1 MDSTTS
7 RSRDC
12 GDKASDPAPAEA
24 STPTTACTSTPRAP
38 SRAASR
44 PASRAATSCASSRL
58 PVDIEGEDEDMFNE
72 EEEMADVPIEQ
83 DRPPRPSKKRS
94 WTWEHFTKIPGDN
107 VNPQA
112 RCNHCGQLCGCHSK
126 KQGTS
131 VIAHLTGCQRYK
143 IAKGLAA
150 TGTDQT
156 KLSYETQMA
165 TDAGGSHVKKLIIP
179 QYKMIITDEMPFTTV
194 DKKGF
199 NKFVRCLEPRFPMPS
214 RYTVMR
220 DCLKRHLKEKME
232 MKEMFSRTGQRVSFT
247 PDTWTSIQNVGYMC
261 ITTHFIDSEWTLHK
275 RIIGF
280 KEIVDHKGASIG
292 AMMDDCIQ
300 DWGIK
305 KVLCITVDNASAND
319 TAIEWFKRNTTV
331 KEDIVHGHEFIH
343 VRCCAHII
351 NLIVSEGLKVVDD
364 SITKVRNIVR
374 YVRVSPQRLGKFKA
388 IAEQL
393 QIPCSAMLC
402 LDVPTRWNSTYM
414 MLAVAQKYERAF
426 QRMEVEDG
434 GLRGLGAPDAVDW
447 DRVKCFVDFL
457 KLFYDTTMRISGSKY
472 CTANLYFD
480 ELSRIHDHLQHNYG
494 NSEGLLFAT
503 AMRMKSKYEKYWGD
517 IVKINRLL
525 LVAAILDP
533 RYKLEII
540 QFFFIDILGEEKA
553 EEFIRELRKD
563 IDDLYGHYNNNSH
576 PTPASGSR
584 SSSHPTSSTSSGDYT
599 ASTASLSSP
608 LVQRYHQRR
617 ASRNIMQCRSEVE
630 RYLMEDVEAP
640 SDAFQLLTWWKVHST
655 KFPILSRIARDL
667 LAIPIT
673 TVASESAFSTGGRVL
688 DAYRSSLS
696 ASTVEAL
703 ICTQNWLCE
712 MPIGL
717 GLRSRNWAFG
727 VGIGPKPKYSRSS
740 DSGSDRNS
748 NLRSESESEKN
759 FPPTPTGVGV
769 RNCLFRLRRSRSP
782 PYNKRP
788 RRQLAKRSPCVQ
800 ACAFP
805 CACACALYH
814 HTMRLVARPN
824 RHTIQCTAP
833 ARDL

>member
-1 MDSTTS
+1 MAITLPTVVVHHIKWQFGLRIARHGLGKAHDGLVVVKGGRARRHHAVNSSLISNSMDSTAS
-7 RSRDC
+7 GSRDC
-12 GDKASDPAPAEA
+12 GDKASAP
-24 STPTTACTSTPRAP
+24 TPTEDGV
-38 SRAASR
+38 
-44 PASRAATSCASSRL
+44 RL

-72 EEEMADVPIEQ
+72 ENEMADVPIKQ

-94 WTWEHFTKIPGDN
+94 WTWEHFTKILGDH

-112 RCNHCGQLCGCHSK
+112 RCNHCGKLCGCHSK

-131 VIAHLTGCQRYK
+131 VLIAHLTGSQRYK

-179 QYKMIITDEMPFTTV
+179 QYSEKMLRELLAEMIITDEMPFTTV

-199 NKFVRCLEPRFPMPS
+199 NKFVCYLEPRFPMPS
-214 RYTVMR
+214 RYTVMY
-220 DCLKRHLKEKME
+220 DCLKRHLKEKTK

-247 PDTWTSIQNVGYMC
+247 TDTWTSIQNVGYMC
-261 ITTHFIDSEWTLHK
+261 ITAHFIDSEWTLHK

-280 KEIVDHKGASIG
+280 KEIIDHKGASIG

-305 KVLCITVDNASAND
+305 KVLCITVDNANAND
-319 TAIEWFKRNTTV
+319 TATEWFKRNTTV
-331 KEDIVHGHEFIH
+331 KEDIIRGHEFIH
-343 VRCCAHII
+343 IRCCAHII
-351 NLIVSEGLKVVDD
+351 NLIVSEVLKEVDD

-374 YVRVSPQRLGKFKA
+374 YVRASPQRLGKFKA
-388 IAEQL
+388 IVEQL

-414 MLAVAQKYERAF
+414 MLVVAQKYERAF

-434 GLRGLGAPDAVDW
+434 DLRYALMESTGGRRGLGAPDAVDW
-447 DRVKCFVDFL
+447 DRVKSFVDFL
-457 KLFYDTTMRISGSKY
+457 KLFYDTIMRISGSKY

-480 ELSRIHDHLQHNYG
+480 ELLRIHEHLQQSYA

-503 AMRMKSKYEKYWGD
+503 AMRM
-517 IVKINRLL
+517 N
-525 LVAAILDP
+525 
-533 RYKLEII
+533 
-540 QFFFIDILGEEKA
+540 QNA

-563 IDDLYGHYNNNSH
+563 IDDLYGQYNNNSH

-584 SSSHPTSSTSSGDYT
+584 SSSHSTSSTSSGDYT
-599 ASTASLSSP
+599 ASVAAISSP

-617 ASRNIMQCRSEVE
+617 ASRNIMQCRSKVE

-655 KFPILSRIARDL
+655 KFLILSRIARDV

-696 ASTVEAL
+696 ASTMEAL

-712 MPIGL
+712 MPIGVHIIDPESYRL
-717 GLRSRNWAFG
+717 E
-727 VGIGPKPKYSRSS
+727 S
-740 DSGSDRNS
+740 D
-748 NLRSESESEKN
+748 L
-759 FPPTPTGVGV
+759 
-769 RNCLFRLRRSRSP
+769 
-782 PYNKRP
+782 
-788 RRQLAKRSPCVQ
+788 
-800 ACAFP
+800 
-805 CACACALYH
+805 
-814 HTMRLVARPN
+814 LVNPSIVAYE
-824 RHTIQCTAP
+824 
-833 ARDL
+833 

>member
-12 GDKASDPAPAEA
+12 GDKASDYAPAEA

-44 PASRAATSCASSRL
+44 PTSRAATSCASSRL

-94 WTWEHFTKIPGDN
+94 WTWEHFTKISGDN

-131 VIAHLTGCQRYK
+131 VLIAHLTGCQRYK

-179 QYKMIITDEMPFTTV
+179 QYSEKMLRNLLAEMIITDEMPFTTV

-199 NKFVRCLEPRFPMPS
+199 NKFVHCLEPRFPMPS

-220 DCLKRHLKEKME
+220 DCLKRHLKEKTE

-247 PDTWTSIQNVGYMC
+247 TDTWTSIQNVGYMC
-261 ITTHFIDSEWTLHK
+261 ITAHFIDSEWTLHK

-331 KEDIVHGHEFIH
+331 KEDIIRGHEFIH

-351 NLIVSEGLKVVDD
+351 NLIVSEGLKEVDD
-364 SITKVRNIVR
+364 SITKVRNIMR
-374 YVRVSPQRLGKFKA
+374 YVRASPQRLSKFKA

-434 GLRGLGAPDAVDW
+434 GLRYALMESTGGRRGLGAPDAVDW

-457 KLFYDTTMRISGSKY
+457 KLFYDTTMRIFGSKY

-480 ELSRIHDHLQHNYG
+480 ELSRIHDHLQQNY
-494 NSEGLLFAT
+494 
-503 AMRMKSKYEKYWGD
+503 
-517 IVKINRLL
+517 
-525 LVAAILDP
+525 
-533 RYKLEII
+533 
-540 QFFFIDILGEEKA
+540 EKA

-599 ASTASLSSP
+599 ASAASLSSP

-712 MPIGL
+712 MPIGVDIIDPESYRL
-717 GLRSRNWAFG
+717 E
-727 VGIGPKPKYSRSS
+727 S
-740 DSGSDRNS
+740 D
-748 NLRSESESEKN
+748 L
-759 FPPTPTGVGV
+759 
-769 RNCLFRLRRSRSP
+769 
-782 PYNKRP
+782 
-788 RRQLAKRSPCVQ
+788 
-800 ACAFP
+800 
-805 CACACALYH
+805 
-814 HTMRLVARPN
+814 LVNPSIVA
-824 RHTIQCTAP
+824 
-833 ARDL
+833 DE